1 MLFSSTVFLFAF
13 LPIILIVYYLAPG
26 VLKNAVLCV
35 GSLIFYAWGEPF
47 YIFLMLVLILFNYFG
62 ALYLARS
69 LKNRKRARKRLVLNI
84 AVNLFA
90 MVFLKYAEKIF
101 GNVSIVLPMGF
112 EQQLTPPIGIS
123 FYMLQILS
131 YIIDVYRGE
140 VKAEKSILNFAV
152 YIAMFPRLASGPLV
166 RYKDIS
172 EQLGKRKESLEN
184 LGDGALLFIRGLA
197 KKVLLADEAGR
208 IFQQIFLMESGKV
221 SVLTAWLGCA
231 AFAFQIYYDLS
242 GYSDMAIGL
251 GKMFGFEFKKNFY
264 YPYMAKSVTEF
275 WRRWHISLRLWF
287 RDYVYIPLGGNRADG
302 AGFTGGAI
310 LVWLLVA
317 LWHGASWNFLLWGIY
332 FCLILLSE
340 NHLMGGA
347 LKKMPAFIGHL
358 YCLLFVMTG
367 WTFFFS
373 PTPVSAVNYLKLM
386 AGIGGHGVVD
396 RQGIY
401 FLVTNACLWL
411 MLVLGASPAVHNLYE
426 RVIYGGKRVKTAA
439 NCMIYMVIFFLCI
452 AYLVT
457 EPYSPF
463 LYFRF

>member
-1 MLFSSTVFLFAF
+1 MLFSSTVFLFSF
-13 LPIILIVYYLAPG
+13 LPIILIVYYLAPR

-35 GSLIFYAWGEPF
+35 GSLFFYGWGEPF
-47 YIFLMLVLILFNYFG
+47 YIFLMSVLILFNYFG
-62 ALYLARS
+62 ALSIARS
-69 LKNRKRARKRLVLNI
+69 LKNRKRAGKKLVFNI
-84 AVNLFA
+84 AVNLFI
-90 MVFLKYAEKIF
+90 MVFLKYAQRVF

-112 EQQLTPPIGIS
+112 KQQLVPPIGIS

-140 VKAEKSILNFAV
+140 IKAEKNILNFAV
-152 YIAMFPRLASGPLV
+152 YIAMFPRLVAGPLV

-172 EQLGKRKESLEN
+172 AQLGARKESLEN
-184 LGDGALLFIRGLA
+184 LGDGTLLFIRGLA
-197 KKVLLADEAGR
+197 KKVLLANEAGQ
-208 IFQQIFLMESGKV
+208 IFQRIFLMEAGKV

-251 GKMFGFEFKKNFY
+251 GKMFGFEFKKNFS

-275 WRRWHISLRLWF
+275 WHRWHISLRMWF
-287 RDYVYIPLGGNRADG
+287 RDYVYIPLGGSQADG
-302 AGFTGGAI
+302 AGHTGGVV

-332 FCLILLSE
+332 FCLILLFE
-340 NHLMGGA
+340 NHLMRGS
-347 LKKMPAFIGHL
+347 LRKMPAFIGHL

-396 RQGIY
+396 RQGVY
-401 FLVTNACLWL
+401 FLLTNACLWL
-411 MLVLGASPAVHNLYE
+411 MLVLGAAPVVHNLYE

-439 NCMIYMVIFFLCI
+439 NCIIYMAIFFLCI
-452 AYLVT
+452 AYLAT